1 MNQDDII
8 RMAREAGLYLPYW
21 DEDEDPE
28 KDPPRW
34 TMVSPLPPLLK
45 RFAALVIANNPP
57 QSFMSWQEGF
67 EAGKQTER
75 EACAKVCEEGGRDE
89 SGRIHV
95 QAWACAKAIRARGNK

>member
-1 MNQDDII
+1 MTQDDII
-8 RMAREAGLYLPYW
+8 RMAREAGI
-21 DEDEDPE
+21 DAE
-28 KDPPRW
+28 KDTLCRFEGWVEP
-34 TMVSPLPPLLK
+34 LK

-57 QSFMSWQEGF
+57 QSYMSWQEGF

-95 QAWACAKAIRARGNK
+95 QAWGCAKAIRARGNT